1 MTRNLTIVVMA
12 VACALLLGG
21 VLYLR
26 IAGAGA
32 PARLGIVVV
41 SLMMA
46 VLMVRLAA
54 RAGENE
60 R

>member
-1 MTRNLTIVVMA
+1 MTRNLTIIVMA
-12 VACALLLGG
+12 VACAVLLGG

-32 PARLGIVVV
+32 LARLGIIVV
-41 SLMMA
+41 SLVMA

-54 RAGENE
+54 RAGASE

>member
-1 MTRNLTIVVMA
+1 MA

-21 VLYLR
+21 MLYLR

-32 PARLGIVVV
+32 LARLGIIVV
-41 SLMMA
+41 SLVMA

-54 RAGENE
+54 RAGASE